1 MLQPRRVMSSRG
13 QKVTHARPTPC
24 VGNRTLSRPPQPKGA
39 TSTGA
44 NQGEIV
50 ILPDQIPWGPV
61 DARGASAIG
70 LLSPKVVEKLGY
82 VMGIVRE
89 RA

>member
-1 MLQPRRVMSSRG
+1 MMSESG
-13 QKVTHARPTPC
+13 YK
-24 VGNRTLSRPPQPKGA
+24 A
-39 TSTGA
+39 TSA
-44 NQGEIV
+44 V
-50 ILPDQIPWGPV
+50 PL
-61 DARGASAIG
+61 SAPAPEG

>member
-1 MLQPRRVMSSRG
+1 MV
-13 QKVTHARPTPC
+13 
-24 VGNRTLSRPPQPKGA
+24 
-39 TSTGA
+39 

-82 VMGIVRE
+82 MMGLVRE